1 MICLSFG
8 YLARSRSTNGLVHL
22 VLVGPLELA
31 GSTRDIPALRARGLR
46 RMYCTVGMAHGRLG
60 SEGPPVPKLFG
71 PTYVV

>member
-1 MICLSFG
+1 MICLLFE
-8 YLARSRSTNGLVHL
+8 YLAPSQSTDGLVHL
-22 VLVGPLELA
+22 VIVGPLELA
-31 GSTRDIPALRARGLR
+31 GSPHDIPALSARGLC